1 MRKPFNVITEEVKL
15 EMYDAYGE
23 VSDRTWADIKTI
35 AQYVPG
41 NMKDVD
47 KSAFCRSML
56 GGSLFTIWTDT
67 PRFVTMEE
75 FVSDKTDSVPLRGL
89 YCGFNTPDS
98 LEGRLTP
105 TLVMDALYNC
115 HNTLRM
121 DLSVYVR
128 TNMMDRINNYKESD
142 DAYRDAH
149 AVRNLMSVMNIYV
162 DDLLEQYRNED
173 LHEIFERHGDDMVS
187 ATNEAWETYVK
198 GCREKHHSPR
208 YGQIEYAER
217 VLKEELRYRRL
228 KAQLLKSIKEL
239 SV

>member
-1 MRKPFNVITEEVKL
+1 MRKSFNVITEEVKL
-15 EMYDAYGE
+15 EMYEAYGE

-41 NMKDVD
+41 NAKDVD

-56 GGSLFTIWTDT
+56 GGSFTIWTDT

-98 LEGRLTP
+98 LGGKLTP
-105 TLVMDALYNC
+105 TLVMRTLYNY
-115 HNTLRM
+115 HGTPRL
-121 DLSVYVR
+121 DLSVHVR
-128 TNMMDRINNYKESD
+128 TNMMDRINNYKASD

-149 AVRNLMSVMNIYV
+149 AVRNLMSVMNICV

-198 GCREKHHSPR
+198 GCREKHRSPR

-217 VLKEELRYRRL
+217 VLNEELRYRRL

>member
-15 EMYDAYGE
+15 EMYEAYGE

-89 YCGFNTPDS
+89 YCGFNAPISLVGKFTPA
-98 LEGRLTP
+98 LA
-105 TLVMDALYNC
+105 MDALYSRHTTTTN
-115 HNTLRM
+115 
-121 DLSVYVR
+121 LSVYVR
-128 TNMMDRINNYKESD
+128 TNMMDRINNYKASD

-149 AVRNLMSVMNIYV
+149 AVRNLMSVMNICV

-198 GCREKHHSPR
+198 GCREKHRSPR

>member
-1 MRKPFNVITEEVKL
+1 MRKSFNVITEEVKL
-15 EMYDAYGE
+15 EMYEAYGE

-56 GGSLFTIWTDT
+56 GGSFTIWTDT

-89 YCGFNTPDS
+89 YCGFNAPILLVGKFTPA
-98 LEGRLTP
+98 LA
-105 TLVMDALYNC
+105 MDALYSRHTTTTN
-115 HNTLRM
+115 
-121 DLSVYVR
+121 LSVYVR
-128 TNMMDRINNYKESD
+128 TNMMDRINNYKASD

-198 GCREKHHSPR
+198 GCREKHRSPR
-208 YGQIEYAER
+208 HGQIEYAER

>member
-15 EMYDAYGE
+15 EMYEAYGE

-75 FVSDKTDSVPLRGL
+75 FVSYKTDSVPLRGL
-89 YCGFNTPDS
+89 YCGFNAPISLVGKFTPA
-98 LEGRLTP
+98 LA
-105 TLVMDALYNC
+105 MDALYSRHTTTTN
-115 HNTLRM
+115 
-121 DLSVYVR
+121 LSVYVR
-128 TNMMDRINNYKESD
+128 TNMMDRINNYKASD

-198 GCREKHHSPR
+198 GCREKHRSPR

-217 VLKEELRYRRL
+217 VLNEELRYRRL

>member
-1 MRKPFNVITEEVKL
+1 MRKSFNVITEEVKL
-15 EMYDAYGE
+15 EMYEAYGE

-41 NMKDVD
+41 NVKDVD

-56 GGSLFTIWTDT
+56 GGSFTIWTDT

-89 YCGFNTPDS
+89 YCGFNAPISLVGKFTPA
-98 LEGRLTP
+98 LA
-105 TLVMDALYNC
+105 MDALYSRHTTTTN
-115 HNTLRM
+115 
-121 DLSVYVR
+121 LSVYVR
-128 TNMMDRINNYKESD
+128 TNMMDRINNYKASD
-142 DAYRDAH
+142 DAYRDAR
-149 AVRNLMSVMNIYV
+149 AVRNLMSVMNICV

-198 GCREKHHSPR
+198 GCREKHRSPR

>member
-15 EMYDAYGE
+15 EMYEAYGE

-41 NMKDVD
+41 NVKDVD

-56 GGSLFTIWTDT
+56 GGSFTIWTDT

-89 YCGFNTPDS
+89 YCGFNAPISLVGKFTPA
-98 LEGRLTP
+98 LA
-105 TLVMDALYNC
+105 MDALYSRHTTTTN
-115 HNTLRM
+115 
-121 DLSVYVR
+121 LSVYVR
-128 TNMMDRINNYKESD
+128 TNMMDRINNYKASD

-149 AVRNLMSVMNIYV
+149 AVRNLMSVMNICV

-198 GCREKHHSPR
+198 GCREKHRSPR

>member
-1 MRKPFNVITEEVKL
+1 MRKPFNVITEEVRL
-15 EMYDAYGE
+15 EMYEAYGE

-89 YCGFNTPDS
+89 YCGFNAPISLVGKFTPA
-98 LEGRLTP
+98 LA
-105 TLVMDALYNC
+105 MDALYSRHTTTTN
-115 HNTLRM
+115 
-121 DLSVYVR
+121 LSVYVR
-128 TNMMDRINNYKESD
+128 TNMMDRINNYKASD

-149 AVRNLMSVMNIYV
+149 AVRNLMSVMNICV

-198 GCREKHHSPR
+198 GCREKHRSPR

-217 VLKEELRYRRL
+217 VLKEELRYRQL

>member
-1 MRKPFNVITEEVKL
+1 
-15 EMYDAYGE
+15 
-23 VSDRTWADIKTI
+23 
-35 AQYVPG
+35 
-41 NMKDVD
+41 MKDGD

-89 YCGFNTPDS
+89 YCGFNAPISLVGKFTPA
-98 LEGRLTP
+98 LA
-105 TLVMDALYNC
+105 MDALYSRHTTTTN
-115 HNTLRM
+115 
-121 DLSVYVR
+121 LSVYVR
-128 TNMMDRINNYKESD
+128 TNMMDRINNYKASD

-198 GCREKHHSPR
+198 GCREKHRSPR

-217 VLKEELRYRRL
+217 VLKEELRYRQL

>member
-15 EMYDAYGE
+15 EMYEAYGE

-41 NMKDVD
+41 NVKDVD

-89 YCGFNTPDS
+89 YCGFNAPISLVGKFTPA
-98 LEGRLTP
+98 LAVE
-105 TLVMDALYNC
+105 ALYSRHTTTTN
-115 HNTLRM
+115 
-121 DLSVYVR
+121 LSVYVR
-128 TNMMDRINNYKESD
+128 TNMMDRINNYKASD

-149 AVRNLMSVMNIYV
+149 AVRNLMSVMNICV

-187 ATNEAWETYVK
+187 ATNEAWETYVN
-198 GCREKHHSPR
+198 GCREKHCSPR

>member
-1 MRKPFNVITEEVKL
+1 
-15 EMYDAYGE
+15 
-23 VSDRTWADIKTI
+23 
-35 AQYVPG
+35 
-41 NMKDVD
+41 
-47 KSAFCRSML
+47 
-56 GGSLFTIWTDT
+56 
-67 PRFVTMEE
+67 
-75 FVSDKTDSVPLRGL
+75 
-89 YCGFNTPDS
+89 
-98 LEGRLTP
+98 
-105 TLVMDALYNC
+105 
-115 HNTLRM
+115 
-121 DLSVYVR
+121 
-128 TNMMDRINNYKESD
+128 MMDRINNYKASD

-198 GCREKHHSPR
+198 GCREKHRSPR

-217 VLKEELRYRRL
+217 VLNEELRYRQL

>member
-1 MRKPFNVITEEVKL
+1 MHKQFNVITDDVRR
-15 EMYDAYGE
+15 EMEDMYGE
-23 VSDRTWADIKTI
+23 LSSTTWGAIKTI

-41 NMKDVD
+41 NVKDVD

-56 GGSLFTIWTDT
+56 GGSFTIWTDT

-89 YCGFNTPDS
+89 YCGFNTPNS
-98 LEGRLTP
+98 LEGKLTP
-105 TLVMDALYNC
+105 TLVMHALYNSPR
-115 HNTLRM
+115 L
-121 DLSVYVR
+121 DLSVHVR
-128 TNMMDRINNYKESD
+128 TNMMDRINNYKASD

-198 GCREKHHSPR
+198 GCREKHRSPR

-217 VLKEELRYRRL
+217 VLKEELRYRQL

>member
-15 EMYDAYGE
+15 EMYEAYGE

-89 YCGFNTPDS
+89 YCGFNAPISLVGKFTPA
-98 LEGRLTP
+98 LAME
-105 TLVMDALYNC
+105 ALYSRHTTTTN
-115 HNTLRM
+115 
-121 DLSVYVR
+121 LSVYVR
-128 TNMMDRINNYKESD
+128 TNMMDRINNYKASD

-149 AVRNLMSVMNIYV
+149 AVRNLMSVMNICV

-198 GCREKHHSPR
+198 GCREKHRSPR

-217 VLKEELRYRRL
+217 VLKEELRYRQL

>member
-1 MRKPFNVITEEVKL
+1 MRKSFNVITEEVKL
-15 EMYDAYGE
+15 EMYEAYGE

-41 NMKDVD
+41 NAKDVD
-47 KSAFCRSML
+47 IKTALCRSML
-56 GGSLFTIWTDT
+56 GVSFTIWTDT

-98 LEGRLTP
+98 LEGMLTP
-105 TLVMDALYNC
+105 KLVMDALYSRHTTTTN
-115 HNTLRM
+115 
-121 DLSVYVR
+121 LSVYVR
-128 TNMMDRINNYKESD
+128 TNMMDRINNYKASD

-198 GCREKHHSPR
+198 GCREKHRSPR

-217 VLKEELRYRRL
+217 VLKEELRYRQL

>member
-15 EMYDAYGE
+15 EMYEAYGE

-47 KSAFCRSML
+47 KSVFCRSML
-56 GGSLFTIWTDT
+56 GGSFTIWTDT

-89 YCGFNTPDS
+89 YCGFNAPISLVGKFTPA
-98 LEGRLTP
+98 LA
-105 TLVMDALYNC
+105 MDALYSRHTTTTN
-115 HNTLRM
+115 
-121 DLSVYVR
+121 LSVYVR
-128 TNMMDRINNYKESD
+128 TNMMDRINNYKASD

-149 AVRNLMSVMNIYV
+149 AVRNLMSVMNICV
-162 DDLLEQYRNED
+162 DDLLELYRNED
-173 LHEIFERHGDDMVS
+173 LHEIFERRGDDMVS

-198 GCREKHHSPR
+198 GCREKHRSPR

>member
-1 MRKPFNVITEEVKL
+1 MRKSFNVITEEVKL
-15 EMYDAYGE
+15 EMYEAYGE

-41 NMKDVD
+41 NVKDVD

-89 YCGFNTPDS
+89 YCGFNAPISLVGKFTPA
-98 LEGRLTP
+98 LA
-105 TLVMDALYNC
+105 MDALYSRHTTTTN
-115 HNTLRM
+115 
-121 DLSVYVR
+121 LSVYVR
-128 TNMMDRINNYKESD
+128 TNMMDRINNYKASD
-142 DAYRDAH
+142 DAYRDAR
-149 AVRNLMSVMNIYV
+149 AVRNLMSVMNICV

-198 GCREKHHSPR
+198 GCREKHRSPR

>member
-1 MRKPFNVITEEVKL
+1 MRKSFNVITEEVKL
-15 EMYDAYGE
+15 EMYEAYGE

-41 NMKDVD
+41 NVKDVD

-56 GGSLFTIWTDT
+56 GGSFTIWTDT

-89 YCGFNTPDS
+89 YCGFNAPISLVGMFTPA
-98 LEGRLTP
+98 LA
-105 TLVMDALYNC
+105 MDALYSRHTTTTN
-115 HNTLRM
+115 
-121 DLSVYVR
+121 LSVYVR
-128 TNMMDRINNYKESD
+128 TNMMDRINNYKASD
-142 DAYRDAH
+142 DAYRDAR

-198 GCREKHHSPR
+198 GCREKHRSPR

>member
-1 MRKPFNVITEEVKL
+1 MRKSFNVITEEVKL
-15 EMYDAYGE
+15 EMYEAYGE

-41 NMKDVD
+41 NAKDVD

-89 YCGFNTPDS
+89 YCGFNTPIS
-98 LEGRLTP
+98 LVGKFTP
-105 TLVMDALYNC
+105 ALAMDALYSRHTTTTN
-115 HNTLRM
+115 
-121 DLSVYVR
+121 LSVYVR
-128 TNMMDRINNYKESD
+128 TNMMDRINNYKASD

-149 AVRNLMSVMNIYV
+149 AVRNLMSVMNICV

-173 LHEIFERHGDDMVS
+173 LHEIFERHGDAMVS
-187 ATNEAWETYVK
+187 ATNEAWEAYVK
-198 GCREKHHSPR
+198 GCREKHRSPR

>member
-1 MRKPFNVITEEVKL
+1 MRKSFNVITEEVKL
-15 EMYDAYGE
+15 EMYEAYGE

-47 KSAFCRSML
+47 KSVFCRSML

-89 YCGFNTPDS
+89 YCGFNAPISLVGKFTPA
-98 LEGRLTP
+98 LA
-105 TLVMDALYNC
+105 MDALYSRHTTTTN
-115 HNTLRM
+115 
-121 DLSVYVR
+121 LSVYVR
-128 TNMMDRINNYKESD
+128 TNMMDRINNYKASD

-149 AVRNLMSVMNIYV
+149 AVRNLMSVMNICV
-162 DDLLEQYRNED
+162 DDLLERYRNED

-217 VLKEELRYRRL
+217 VLKEELRYRQL

>member
-15 EMYDAYGE
+15 EMYEAYGE

-41 NMKDVD
+41 NVKDVD

-89 YCGFNTPDS
+89 YCGFNAPISLVGKFTPA
-98 LEGRLTP
+98 LA
-105 TLVMDALYNC
+105 MDALYSRHTTTTN
-115 HNTLRM
+115 
-121 DLSVYVR
+121 LSVYVR
-128 TNMMDRINNYKESD
+128 TNMMDRINNYKASD
-142 DAYRDAH
+142 DAYRDAR
-149 AVRNLMSVMNIYV
+149 AVRNLMSVMNIYF

-198 GCREKHHSPR
+198 GCREKHRSPR

>member
-15 EMYDAYGE
+15 EMYEAYGE

-41 NMKDVD
+41 NVKDVD

-56 GGSLFTIWTDT
+56 GGSFTIWTDT

-89 YCGFNTPDS
+89 YCGFNAPISLVGKFTPA
-98 LEGRLTP
+98 LA
-105 TLVMDALYNC
+105 MDALYSRHTTTTN
-115 HNTLRM
+115 
-121 DLSVYVR
+121 LSVYVR
-128 TNMMDRINNYKESD
+128 TNMMDRINNYKASD

-198 GCREKHHSPR
+198 GCREKHRSPR
-208 YGQIEYAER
+208 HGQIEYAER
-217 VLKEELRYRRL
+217 VLKEELRYRQL

>member
-15 EMYDAYGE
+15 EMYEAYGE

-41 NMKDVD
+41 NVKDVD

-56 GGSLFTIWTDT
+56 GGSFTIWTDT

-89 YCGFNTPDS
+89 YYGFNAPISLVGKFTPA
-98 LEGRLTP
+98 LA
-105 TLVMDALYNC
+105 MDALYSRHTTTTN
-115 HNTLRM
+115 
-121 DLSVYVR
+121 LSVYVR
-128 TNMMDRINNYKESD
+128 TNMMDRINNYKASD

-187 ATNEAWETYVK
+187 ATNEAWERYVK
-198 GCREKHHSPR
+198 GCREKHRSPR

-217 VLKEELRYRRL
+217 VLKEELHYRRL

>member
-89 YCGFNTPDS
+89 YCGFNAPISLVGKFTPA
-98 LEGRLTP
+98 LA
-105 TLVMDALYNC
+105 MDALYSHHTTTTN
-115 HNTLRM
+115 
-121 DLSVYVR
+121 LSVYVR
-128 TNMMDRINNYKESD
+128 TNMMDRINNYKASD

-149 AVRNLMSVMNIYV
+149 AVRNLMSVMNICV

-187 ATNEAWETYVK
+187 ATNEAWETYAK
-198 GCREKHHSPR
+198 GCREKHRSPR

>member
-15 EMYDAYGE
+15 EMYEAYGE

-89 YCGFNTPDS
+89 YCGFNAPISLVGKFTPA
-98 LEGRLTP
+98 LA
-105 TLVMDALYNC
+105 MDALYSRHTTTTN
-115 HNTLRM
+115 
-121 DLSVYVR
+121 LSVYVR
-128 TNMMDRINNYKESD
+128 TNMMDRINNYKASD

-187 ATNEAWETYVK
+187 ATNEAWERYVK
-198 GCREKHHSPR
+198 GCREKHRSPR

>member
-1 MRKPFNVITEEVKL
+1 MRKSFNVITEEVKL
-15 EMYDAYGE
+15 EMYEAYGE

-56 GGSLFTIWTDT
+56 GGSFTIWTDT

-89 YCGFNTPDS
+89 YCGFNAPILLVGKFTPA
-98 LEGRLTP
+98 LA
-105 TLVMDALYNC
+105 MDALYSRHTTTTN
-115 HNTLRM
+115 
-121 DLSVYVR
+121 LSVYVR
-128 TNMMDRINNYKESD
+128 TNMLDRINNYKASD

-198 GCREKHHSPR
+198 GCREKHRSPR
-208 YGQIEYAER
+208 HGQIEYAER

>member
-1 MRKPFNVITEEVKL
+1 
-15 EMYDAYGE
+15 MYEAYGE

-41 NMKDVD
+41 NAKDVD

-89 YCGFNTPDS
+89 YCGFNAPISLVGKFTPA
-98 LEGRLTP
+98 LA
-105 TLVMDALYNC
+105 MDALYSRHTTTTN
-115 HNTLRM
+115 
-121 DLSVYVR
+121 LSVYVR
-128 TNMMDRINNYKESD
+128 TNMMDRINNYKASD

-198 GCREKHHSPR
+198 GCREKHRSPR

-217 VLKEELRYRRL
+217 VLKEELRYRQL

>member
-15 EMYDAYGE
+15 EMYEAYGE

-89 YCGFNTPDS
+89 YCGFNAPISLVGKFTPA
-98 LEGRLTP
+98 LA
-105 TLVMDALYNC
+105 MDALYSRHTTTTN
-115 HNTLRM
+115 
-121 DLSVYVR
+121 LSVYVR
-128 TNMMDRINNYKESD
+128 TNMMDRINNYKASD

-149 AVRNLMSVMNIYV
+149 AVRNLMSVVNICV
-162 DDLLEQYRNED
+162 DDLLELYRNDD

-187 ATNEAWETYVK
+187 ATNEAWEAYVK
-198 GCREKHHSPR
+198 GCREKHRSPR
-208 YGQIEYAER
+208 YGQIEYAEH

>member
-15 EMYDAYGE
+15 EMYEAYGE

-89 YCGFNTPDS
+89 YCGFNAPISLVGKFTPA
-98 LEGRLTP
+98 LA
-105 TLVMDALYNC
+105 MDALYSRHTTTTN
-115 HNTLRM
+115 
-121 DLSVYVR
+121 LSVYVR
-128 TNMMDRINNYKESD
+128 TNMMDRINNYKASD

-149 AVRNLMSVMNIYV
+149 AVRNLMSVMNICV

-198 GCREKHHSPR
+198 GCREKHRSPR

-217 VLKEELRYRRL
+217 VLKEELRYRQL

>member
-15 EMYDAYGE
+15 EMYEAYGE

-105 TLVMDALYNC
+105 ALVMRTLYNY
-115 HNTLRM
+115 HGTPRL
-121 DLSVYVR
+121 DLSVHVR
-128 TNMMDRINNYKESD
+128 TNMMDRINNYKASD

-149 AVRNLMSVMNIYV
+149 AVRHLMNKMHLDI
-162 DDLLEQYRNED
+162 DDLLAGHRNVKLMAIFDYHGTDMVAAATEVWEQYAKECRDKCRSPFYNRLEYM
-173 LHEIFERHGDDMVS
+173 EGR
-187 ATNEAWETYVK
+187 VK
-198 GCREKHHSPR
+198 E
-208 YGQIEYAER
+208 
-217 VLKEELRYRRL
+217 VLKYRRMQ
-228 KAQLLKSIKEL
+228 AQLTDSIKEL

>member
-15 EMYDAYGE
+15 EMYEAYGE

-47 KSAFCRSML
+47 KSVFCRSML

-89 YCGFNTPDS
+89 YCGFNAPISLVGKFTPA
-98 LEGRLTP
+98 LA
-105 TLVMDALYNC
+105 MDALYSRHTTTTN
-115 HNTLRM
+115 
-121 DLSVYVR
+121 LSVYVR
-128 TNMMDRINNYKESD
+128 TNMMDRINNYKASD

-149 AVRNLMSVMNIYV
+149 AVRNLMSVMNICV

-198 GCREKHHSPR
+198 GCREKHRSPR

>member
-15 EMYDAYGE
+15 EMYEAYGE

-89 YCGFNTPDS
+89 YCGFNAPISLVGKFTPA
-98 LEGRLTP
+98 LA
-105 TLVMDALYNC
+105 MDALYSRHTTTTN
-115 HNTLRM
+115 
-121 DLSVYVR
+121 LSVYVR
-128 TNMMDRINNYKESD
+128 TNMMDRINNYKASD

-149 AVRNLMSVMNIYV
+149 AVRNLMSVMNICV

-187 ATNEAWETYVK
+187 ATNEAWERYVK
-198 GCREKHHSPR
+198 GCREKHRSPR

-217 VLKEELRYRRL
+217 VLKEELRYRQL

>member
-15 EMYDAYGE
+15 EMYEAYGE

-41 NMKDVD
+41 NVKDVD

-89 YCGFNTPDS
+89 YCGFNAPISLVGKFTPA
-98 LEGRLTP
+98 LA
-105 TLVMDALYNC
+105 MDALYSRHTTTTN
-115 HNTLRM
+115 
-121 DLSVYVR
+121 LSVYVR
-128 TNMMDRINNYKESD
+128 TNMMDRINNYKASD
-142 DAYRDAH
+142 DAYRDAR

-198 GCREKHHSPR
+198 GCREKHRSPR

>member
-1 MRKPFNVITEEVKL
+1 MRKPFNVITEEVRL
-15 EMYDAYGE
+15 EMYEAYGE

-89 YCGFNTPDS
+89 YCGFNAPISLVGKFTPA
-98 LEGRLTP
+98 LAME
-105 TLVMDALYNC
+105 ALYSRHTTTTN
-115 HNTLRM
+115 
-121 DLSVYVR
+121 LSVYVR
-128 TNMMDRINNYKESD
+128 TNMMDRINNYKASD

-149 AVRNLMSVMNIYV
+149 AVRNLMSVMNICV

-187 ATNEAWETYVK
+187 ATNEAWERYVK
-198 GCREKHHSPR
+198 GCREKHRSPR

-217 VLKEELRYRRL
+217 VLKEELRYRQL

>member
-89 YCGFNTPDS
+89 YCGFNAPISLVGKFTPA
-98 LEGRLTP
+98 LA
-105 TLVMDALYNC
+105 MDALYSRHTTTTN
-115 HNTLRM
+115 
-121 DLSVYVR
+121 LSVYVR
-128 TNMMDRINNYKESD
+128 TNMMDRINNYKASD

-149 AVRNLMSVMNIYV
+149 AVRSLMSVMNISV

-198 GCREKHHSPR
+198 GCREKHRSPR

>member
-15 EMYDAYGE
+15 EMYEAYGE

-89 YCGFNTPDS
+89 YCGFNAPISLVGKFTPA
-98 LEGRLTP
+98 LA
-105 TLVMDALYNC
+105 MDALYSRHTTTTN
-115 HNTLRM
+115 
-121 DLSVYVR
+121 LSVYVR
-128 TNMMDRINNYKESD
+128 TNMMDRINNYKASD

-198 GCREKHHSPR
+198 GCREKHRSPR

-217 VLKEELRYRRL
+217 VLKEELRYRQL

>member
-15 EMYDAYGE
+15 EMYEAYGE

-56 GGSLFTIWTDT
+56 GGSFAIWTDT

-89 YCGFNTPDS
+89 YCGFNAPISLVGKFTPA
-98 LEGRLTP
+98 LA
-105 TLVMDALYNC
+105 MDALYSRHTTTTN
-115 HNTLRM
+115 
-121 DLSVYVR
+121 LSVYVR
-128 TNMMDRINNYKESD
+128 TNMMDRINNYKASD
-142 DAYRDAH
+142 DAYCDAH

-198 GCREKHHSPR
+198 GCREKHRSPR

-217 VLKEELRYRRL
+217 VLKEELRYRQL

>member
-1 MRKPFNVITEEVKL
+1 MRKSFNVITEEVKL
-15 EMYDAYGE
+15 EMYEAYGE

-89 YCGFNTPDS
+89 YCGFNTPNS
-98 LEGRLTP
+98 LEGGLTP
-105 TLVMDALYNC
+105 ALVMDALYSRHTTTTN
-115 HNTLRM
+115 
-121 DLSVYVR
+121 LSVYVR
-128 TNMMDRINNYKESD
+128 TNMMDRINNYKASD

-198 GCREKHHSPR
+198 GCREKHRSPR

>member
-15 EMYDAYGE
+15 EMYEAYGE

-47 KSAFCRSML
+47 KSVFCRSML

-89 YCGFNTPDS
+89 YCGFNTPIS
-98 LEGRLTP
+98 LVGKFTP
-105 TLVMDALYNC
+105 ALAMDALYSRHTTTTN
-115 HNTLRM
+115 
-121 DLSVYVR
+121 LSVYVR
-128 TNMMDRINNYKESD
+128 TNMMDRINNYKASD

-198 GCREKHHSPR
+198 GCREKHRSPR
-208 YGQIEYAER
+208 HGQIEYAER

>member
-15 EMYDAYGE
+15 EMYEAYGE

-89 YCGFNTPDS
+89 YCGFNAPISLVGKFTPA
-98 LEGRLTP
+98 LA
-105 TLVMDALYNC
+105 MDALYSRHTTTTN
-115 HNTLRM
+115 
-121 DLSVYVR
+121 LSVYVR
-128 TNMMDRINNYKESD
+128 TNMMDRINNYKASD

-198 GCREKHHSPR
+198 GCREKHRSPR